1 MSSTSQFKMLFA
13 SYPDRTKTKRK
24 LGFSGIINV
33 IDIPSTTYLVPEKE
47 EEEVKDLKEVEE
59 QSSSLSPS
67 SSPPIKKLRKCPSC
81 LRTGHKAKTCPEA
94 ICFDCGE
101 VGHASSSSAKCSQ
114 HIPLTKKR
122 RKRLTKNTVF
132 DYRGNIISVQNDDTD
147 EDEDLPDPTTISIY
161 CSNCKAIGGHSISN
175 CPQMTC
181 NFCSVTG
188 HADKYSIF
196 CGGPVKDTEEE
207 ERQP

>member
-122 RKRLTKNTVF
+122 RKRLTERTIF
-132 DYRGNIISVQNDDTD
+132 DHRGDIISVQNDDTD
-147 EDEDLPDPTTISIY
+147 EDEEEEEEDLPDPSISTSLY
-161 CSNCKAIGGHSISN
+161 CSNCNGMVGHSFSN
-175 CPQMTC
+175 CSKATC
-181 NFCSVTG
+181 NYCQQIGHGDRFSVFCTT
-188 HADKYSIF
+188 
-196 CGGPVKDTEEE
+196 PVSS
-207 ERQP
+207 